1 MSNSKVKLPLVALL
15 CAAAALALGACGG
28 DETTSSSASVA
39 SNPDVDRFC
48 ELVNQLD
55 ENSAAI
61 FDAASANGI
70 PTDQELAAA
79 QLQVLDENAD
89 LIDELTAVTP
99 TEIRDDFEL
108 SLDSARQRAEAGDA
122 SQPPK
127 DVAQANVRLLKFRRQ
142 NCPKPSA
149 P

>member
-1 MSNSKVKLPLVALL
+1 MSNSTVKLPLMALL
-15 CAAAALALGACGG
+15 CALAAVALSACGG
-28 DETTSSSASVA
+28 GGETSSSTTVA
-39 SNPDVDRFC
+39 SHPDVDRFC

-61 FDAASANGI
+61 FDALSADGI
-70 PTDQELAAA
+70 PTDEQLAAA
-79 QLQVLDENAD
+79 QLQVLNENAD

-99 TEIRDDFEL
+99 AEIRDDFEL
-108 SLDSARQRAEAGDA
+108 SLESARQRAEAGDS
-122 SQPPK
+122 SQPSK
-127 DVAQANVRLLKFRRQ
+127 EVAQANVRLLKFRRQ

>member
-1 MSNSKVKLPLVALL
+1 MSNSTVKPPLVALL

-28 DETTSSSASVA
+28 DESTSTATVA
-39 SNPDVDRFC
+39 SHPDVDRFC
-48 ELVNQLD
+48 ELVNTLD

-61 FDAASANGI
+61 FDALSADGI
-70 PTDQELAAA
+70 PTDQQLAAA
-79 QLQVLDENAD
+79 QLQVLEENAD
-89 LIDELTAVTP
+89 LIDQLTAVTP

-108 SLDSARQRAEAGDA
+108 SLDSARQRAEAGDS

-142 NCPKPSA
+142 NCPKPNAS
-149 P
+149 